1 MRASLLLLVL
11 LAGCAAQE
19 PPLPPPPVA
28 PPPVEPPT
36 AIAAPPPAPV
46 TSDPTALTAE
56 QQARDAARAPLAT
69 SIVDAYPNSAGMFAE
84 FAATFSPDGKRFLFG
99 SMRDGLPEI
108 YEGDPA
114 KPGDA
119 PRAVTTGPQRA
130 TLAEYTRDGKSILFM
145 RDDEGDEF
153 PHVWRIGVDGSG
165 LADLTP
171 GEPMRRGAPLL
182 PKGKA
187 DTMVYG
193 GFTPKSPHGLVMV
206 QKISGGEPRL
216 AYESPQPGWPTDV
229 SDDGSRALFQ
239 QFITF
244 GNDVLEEVDLA
255 SGKTHRLYPSEGKEV
270 TIRTSTYATD
280 GRRVFVSTDEGGDG
294 SVLLALDARTGKEL
308 GRYVESNPPT
318 AALYAAVSPRG
329 DRLAVAVDAG
339 THGELR
345 VVDARTMKL
354 QRAVQVPLGEI
365 TLGDWKRDG
374 SAFTFLISRPDRP
387 ADPFVVDA
395 ATGKVT
401 PLRDDVR
408 AGLDA
413 LPPLVASAAS
423 AKAFDGLTIP
433 INVYLPKLD
442 PGAKA
447 PTIVIFHGGPATSYA
462 VRWSPY
468 ARFFVSLGYA
478 VLEPNVRGS
487 SGFGRSYEHA
497 DDLEKRADW
506 LKDLETVNAW
516 AKSQPWCD
524 AARVV
529 VWGQS
534 YGGYTTLMAL
544 TRQPSL
550 WRAGVDL
557 YGPADLAAFM
567 RTTTPVIRTVFVKEF
582 GDPEKD
588 ADLLDRFSP
597 IRDVDKIT
605 SPLFVYQGQNDP
617 RVPRTEGDAI
627 VVALRKRGVPVEYMV
642 APNEGHA
649 VDHRENKI
657 ELLTRTARFL
667 EDALK

>member
-1 MRASLLLLVL
+1 V
-11 LAGCAAQE
+11 
-19 PPLPPPPVA
+19 
-28 PPPVEPPT
+28 
-36 AIAAPPPAPV
+36 
-46 TSDPTALTAE
+46 LTAE
-56 QQARDAARAPLAT
+56 QQARDSARAPLAT
-69 SIVDAYPNSAGMFAE
+69 SIVEAYPNSAGMFAQ
-84 FAATFSPDGKRFLFG
+84 FAATFSPDGKRYLFG

-108 YEGDPA
+108 YEGDPS

-130 TLAEYTRDGKSILFM
+130 VFATYTRDGKSVLFM
-145 RDDEGDEF
+145 RDDKGDEM
-153 PHVWRIGVDGSG
+153 PHVWRVGVDGSG

-171 GEPMRRGAPLL
+171 GEPMRRGEPLL
-182 PKGKA
+182 PRGKP

-193 GFTPKSPHGLVMV
+193 AFRPTSPHGLVFV
-206 QKISGGEPRL
+206 QKIAGGEPRL
-216 AYESPQPGWPTDV
+216 AYESSLPGGPRDV
-229 SDDGSRALFQ
+229 SDDGARVLF
-239 QFITF
+239 TDLVSF
-244 GNDVLEEVDLA
+244 GNQVLQEVDLS
-255 SGKTHRLYPSEGKEV
+255 SGKAHRLYPPEGKEV
-270 TIRTSTYATD
+270 TIHSASYATD
-280 GRRVFVSTDEGGDG
+280 GRRVFVTTDEGGDG

-308 GRYVESNPPT
+308 GRYVQDSPPT
-318 AALYAAVSPRG
+318 ARLFAAASPRG
-329 DRLAVAVDAG
+329 DRIALAVDAG

-345 VVDARTMKL
+345 VVDARTLKL
-354 QRAVQVPLGEI
+354 QRAIQVPLGEL

-374 SAFTFLISRPDRP
+374 SALTFLLSQPDRP

-395 ATGKVT
+395 ATGAVT
-401 PLRDDVR
+401 ALRSDKR

-413 LPPLVASAAS
+413 LPPLQASTAS
-423 AKAFDGLTIP
+423 AKGFDGLTIP
-433 INVYLPKLD
+433 INVYLPKMD

-447 PTIVIFHGGPATSYA
+447 RTLIIFHGGPATSYA

-524 AARVV
+524 STRVV

-544 TRQPSL
+544 TRQPAL

-567 RTTTPVIRTVFVKEF
+567 RTTTPLIRSVFVTEF
-582 GDPEKD
+582 GDPDKN
-588 ADLLDRFSP
+588 ADVLERFSP
-597 IRDVDKIT
+597 IRDVNKIT

-627 VVALRKRGVPVEYMV
+627 VLALRKRSVPVEYMV

-649 VDHRENKI
+649 VDRRENKI

-667 EDALK
+667 EDALR